1 MNSSLCDL
9 KEKKNCHN
17 KMPFTNHRSQDTPFF
32 SATSLHDSPR
42 VCDGHTGDDETQQ
55 RESWLLSADH
65 CVLLCDTVFHAVR
78 IATKV
83 FCFTLCWLIASKHLE
98 SVVSASVVCTS
109 IKSKE
114 LQYMEAH
121 ARYVSSIQQG
131 GTQECRKQES
141 VTVAFIVSH

>member
-1 MNSSLCDL
+1 
-9 KEKKNCHN
+9 
-17 KMPFTNHRSQDTPFF
+17 MPFTNHRSQDTPFF
-32 SATSLHDSPR
+32 SATSVHDFLW
-42 VCDGHTGDDETQQ
+42 VCDRQTGVDETQQ
-55 RESWLLSADH
+55 RESWLLSADLR
-65 CVLLCDTVFHAVR
+65 VLLCDTVFHAAR

-114 LQYMEAH
+114 LQHMEAR

-131 GTQECRKQES
+131 GT
-141 VTVAFIVSH
+141 